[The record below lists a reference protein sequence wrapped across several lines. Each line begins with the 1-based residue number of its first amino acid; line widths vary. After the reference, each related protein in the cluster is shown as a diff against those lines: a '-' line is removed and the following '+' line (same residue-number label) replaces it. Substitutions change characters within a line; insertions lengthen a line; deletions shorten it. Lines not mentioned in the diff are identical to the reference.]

1 MLHDSYTCIESFDS
15 YKSLHICI
23 NWNPLDFHTFFL
35 KLHQLQQQQAF
46 SSLPT
51 VAERRKKHMA
61 WIHKA
66 SPDPGKTEAH
76 PWSVMFDDRTL
87 NDGSFRVLSI
97 VGVGE
102 DA

>member
-1 MLHDSYTCIESFDS
+1 MPQL
-15 YKSLHICI
+15 K
-23 NWNPLDFHTFFL
+23 PLDFQWFSQVFL

-66 SPDPGKTEAH
+66 SPDPGKSEAQFR
-76 PWSVMFDDRTL
+76 SVMYDDRTL

-97 VGVGE
+97 VGVGD